1 MSELNNQPDFDDS
14 LLSAYV
20 DGELTDEQRAMVEA
34 RLAED
39 PQARQLVAELEAVS
53 SKVRSLPRV
62 KATEDMRAAV
72 FQQIDGP
79 SVPLQPSELTMRK
92 RLLWPLLATAALLM
106 LMFYQPAGNEKEV
119 ELAQI
124 DKAPVGKERAN
135 AKDESA
141 PQALSELKA
150 IEEVPKA
157 DAFGAP
163 RLRDESS
170 TEGIAAAP
178 SDERSDIVR
187 EMATDSA
194 VALGVDHVAGSLIA
208 PESNVGLVHVTLK
221 DLRSGAEHFDRLL
234 VANDIQ
240 IVDEPVEQDAKASF
254 RGSGLYAESRDGG
267 VAGAASQS
275 DSSKDESKSLQP
287 KGKTQTPAAE
297 MVFVEAPPEQLAK
310 FFFACSQDTEAI
322 QSLTIDEPANAV
334 SGGKPTEQLEQYRQY
349 EKPMRQQ
356 AAPQNYVVT
365 PEQQGVIAALNSL
378 DLASEPTAGS
388 ASAGLQQQAWATKLR
403 NNQSPVERKQLEEQI
418 QSRRNLDS
426 SDKKRKLA
434 KKDADSPPPMRVLF
448 LLHESET
455 SEK

>member
-20 DGELTDEQRAMVEA
+20 DGELTDEQRAKVEA

-39 PQARQLVAELEAVS
+39 PQARQLLDELEAVS
-53 SKVRSLPRV
+53 VKVRSLPR
-62 KATEDMRAAV
+62 AQLTGDMRAAV

-79 SVPLQPSELTMRK
+79 SVPLQPSKLTMRK

-119 ELAQI
+119 EVAQI
-124 DKAPVGKERAN
+124 DKAPLSKERAN

-141 PQALSELKA
+141 PQAAVELKA
-150 IEEVPKA
+150 LEEVPEA
-157 DAFGAP
+157 DAFGSP
-163 RLRDESS
+163 RLRDEAS

-178 SDERSDIVR
+178 SDERSDLVR
-187 EMATDSA
+187 EMAADSA
-194 VALGVDHVAGSLIA
+194 VALGVDRVAGSLIA
-208 PESNVGLVHVTLK
+208 PESNVGLVHITLK
-221 DLRSGAEHFDRLL
+221 DLRSGAEYFDRLL
-234 VANDIQ
+234 VANNIQ
-240 IVDEPVEQDAKASF
+240 IVDEPIEQDAKASF
-254 RGSGLYAESRDGG
+254 HGSGLYAESRDGG
-267 VAGAASQS
+267 VGGSASQS
-275 DSSKDESKSLQP
+275 ESSEADSNSLQP
-287 KGKTQTPAAE
+287 KRKAQTAAAE
-297 MVFVEAPPEQLAK
+297 MVFVEAPPEQLDNLL
-310 FFFACSQDTEAI
+310 FACSRDTEAI
-322 QSLTIDEPANAV
+322 ESLTIDEPANAV
-334 SGGKPTEQLEQYRQY
+334 SGGKPTEQLERYRQY

-365 PEQQGVIAALNSL
+365 PEQQGVIAAINSL
-378 DLASEPTAGS
+378 DLASEPTAGP

-403 NNQSPVERKQLEEQI
+403 TNQSPGERKQLEEQI

-426 SDKKRKLA
+426 SDKKRELA
-434 KKDADSPPPMRVLF
+434 KKDGDSPPPMRVLF